1 MESRPTMAAP
11 PPYLFA
17 RMAADDYDSN
27 GNEIFDDYDEEEE
40 EEEEEEG
47 GEFEVRISKL
57 YMINPANYYVVG
69 VTCMV

>member
-11 PPYLFA
+11 PPYLFV

-27 GNEIFDDYDEEEE
+27 GNKIFDDYDDEE

-47 GEFEVRISKL
+47 GEFEVRLSKVYL
-57 YMINPANYYVVG
+57 RYPVNYYVVG
-69 VTCMV
+69 VNCMV

>member
-27 GNEIFDDYDEEEE
+27 GNEIFDDYDEEE
-40 EEEEEEG
+40 
-47 GEFEVRISKL
+47 
-57 YMINPANYYVVG
+57 
-69 VTCMV
+69 

>member
-11 PPYLFA
+11 PPYLFV

-40 EEEEEEG
+40 EEEEG
-47 GEFEVRISKL
+47 GEFEVRLSKV
-57 YMINPANYYVVG
+57 YMRYPVNNYVVG
-69 VTCMV
+69 VNCKV